1 MRNNIFINLSTTA
14 GAGLATVAYR
24 RASTTLTSYAAA
36 SNNNIFFSNATFF
49 TDGTNTDATFGA
61 YQTRVSA
68 RDNASYSE
76 NCSFASTTGSSS
88 SFLHFAPAATTLAE
102 SGGSTV
108 AGITLD
114 FDGDTRNAT
123 PDIGADEFAGTSP
136 APSIT
141 AVTITPTGNLCTAA
155 SRLVSGT
162 VVPSAGTLTS
172 VTLNYSLNGTP
183 QTGIAMTNTT
193 GDIWEATI
201 PSSGN
206 SLVTWSITAVNS
218 IALSSTYSGG
228 ASYRDE
234 PFTGF
239 TATAVAAPT
248 SVCNGSATVLT
259 ASVTQNGNVI
269 LGAGSTTSSSTA
281 ASFFPGSWGGAKTQY
296 IVRASELTALGL
308 TAGAIT
314 SIAFEPTT
322 SGQTYQGFSVHVN
335 STANASMTTS
345 FLPIGTQV
353 YLATGA
359 NDEYTP
365 TANAVNTLAFGTGT
379 GSSSSF
385 TWDGTSNLVITF
397 NWSRIPAAA
406 TSTSSTMKV
415 DPAGFTS
422 SAYDQQ
428 DNVTPATLLASATAD
443 GTGTNRPRFT
453 FSGVLSAAIASWDW
467 SDGVGSVGTTNPLST
482 VPTGTTTY
490 TVTATDANGCTIS
503 ASTAAVSV
511 LTLPTAPTAND
522 NTQCGPGVPTASVTS
537 TTGAPTPQFRW
548 YDAASGGTLL
558 QSGTSATYTTS
569 ISSTTTFYVTE
580 SDGTC
585 ESSPRTAVTQTVT
598 APPSVS
604 IGGTLAICNGQS
616 TTLTATSSNDPNYA
630 YTWSTSETTAA
641 ITVSP
646 TTATSY
652 TVTAVDGGT
661 GCNTSAS
668 VTVTVDVPLTAVSI
682 APSTSLICGTGSQTL
697 VASGGTI
704 GSSGSGKVGTGTSL
718 SAASAEP
725 TAFCNRWAQYWCQ
738 MVFTPAE
745 LNAAGIFAGNINSVA
760 FDITTLGDNTN
771 VTDFQ
776 IYMGPSAVSTLTAF
790 TTSGLTQVFGP
801 ATYNHAVG
809 NNVITFSTPY
819 AWDGTSN
826 VLLDIRQDGVDNLN
840 NAQTEYTATA
850 TNTCAYSRTS
860 SVSPDLAGSSPT
872 PLFSTNRLN
881 TTFTYSSVTN
891 PTWSWSPNSDI
902 TASVSVSPL
911 VTTTYTA
918 TATIGACTAS
928 GTATVTVK
936 TGAAVSVSG
945 SNDLCDGV
953 TNTLTA
959 TTTGTGTNYQW
970 YESNNA
976 IGGANS
982 ATYVVTTPGS
992 YSVSADDDGC
1002 PSTSSAFV
1010 VAYTTNTITAS
1021 AGANGTISPSGAV
1034 TVNCGQNQ
1042 TFTITPD
1049 PTFAIDDVL
1058 VDAVSVGAVGTYTFT
1073 NVTAAHTISASFIAA
1088 PCAVPTTANAGA
1100 NASVCDGADYTLGGS
1115 IGGSATSATWSTS
1128 GTGTF
1133 NPSNVFGTATSYTP
1147 SPADI
1152 TAGTVVITLTT
1163 DDPDGVGPCV
1173 AAVSSLTLTFG
1184 ISPTTA
1190 ATASCTTLLAGRTSL
1205 LDANATGAVS
1215 YQWSL
1220 NGTAIGAATSAT
1232 YTTIAVVTAGT
1243 SVYDVVVTGTGG
1255 CTASSSVSVTNVTTL
1270 PGGTYVIPGTACNEF
1285 PTIAEAVIYMNT
1297 YGIGGAVT
1305 FDVTAGHT
1313 ETANPLTNGIVMTAT
1328 GTVTNTITFQKSG
1341 AGANPRVTA
1350 FGGGTATPASATP
1363 NGIWSLVGSD
1373 YVTIDAIDLQDN
1385 NTVNPA
1391 AMEFGYG
1398 LFKASATNGAQ
1409 NNTIKNCVVTLN
1421 RVNVA
1426 TGSGPMVEGSVG
1438 INVVNS
1444 TNTAATTSLTPTT
1457 VDGTNSN
1464 NKFYGNTVQNA
1475 NYGIVINGFAAA
1487 TPFTLGDTGN
1497 DIGSV
1502 AGNSILNYGGGAS
1515 STNPAAGIRVNNQWG
1530 VIISNNTVNNNNG
1543 SGVNHVSTLRGIFA
1557 QAGTSANAT
1566 ITNNIVTLTGGATTS
1581 IITGIDNGIG
1591 STAASNTVDINTNT
1605 VTINS
1610 TTTTTGVITGI
1621 INSSTATTVNM
1632 NGNTLQ
1638 NWTISGTGTNIGIE
1652 SGSPETA
1659 NVNNNLVNNIT
1670 RTGISGSMRL
1680 IKTTSPT
1687 NFNAGNNTV
1696 DGATYSTVTSTGS
1709 YDGIYGLSSAVNV
1722 TITNNIVR
1730 NLSTPL
1736 TGTLIGIREFGSS
1749 AGTKTIANNQVYNFS
1764 TTAGGAGGATM
1775 SGIFCS
1781 TGNISMSS
1789 NDIHSLNSSGTTGGT
1804 GGVISGIQ
1812 ISGGTTHNIFK
1823 NKVYDLSSTSTGP
1836 SVWGIFLNGA
1846 TTNNVY
1852 NNAIADLRATAA
1864 SGTISIGGIHA
1875 NAGTT
1880 NNIVFNS
1887 VHLNATSSG
1896 ANFTTAAMNA
1906 STTPTVVLRNNI
1918 FVNNSTPNGT
1928 GYAAAYRR
1936 TSTTLTTYSN
1946 LSNNNLFYAGT
1957 PSATTPIFH
1966 DGTTPRNTLGDFQT
1980 HLAGVRD
1987 NSSVTEN
1994 PAFISTSGASVD
2006 FLQITA
2012 GTSVAESGGVNITGI
2027 TDDFASVIRAGNP
2040 GYLGTGTSPDIG
2052 AREFEGTNP
2061 VACTTVDAGVI
2072 STSPA
2077 LPVTFCGPGSV
2088 TFSTSGINTA
2098 PGITYQWSSSAVS
2111 GGPYTSISGATS
2123 PAYVATVS
2131 STAYYILTVTCAAS
2145 STSADA
2151 AEVLVTVNPVPTAV
2165 ISPAGPVTFC
2175 SATPTVLTASTSA
2188 TTPAYQWSLNGTTVS
2203 GATASTF
2210 TPLASGSYT
2219 VIVTENG
2226 CAFTSTAVAVT
2237 INVTPTTTASASS
2250 NNLCGP
2256 GTIDLNATTAVLPS
2270 AVTTYSFAASTA
2282 TYVPLSGGTAS
2293 TAVGDDVFEA
2303 SVPIGFTFMYNGS
2316 PFTTFGITSNGA
2328 IQMGSVAA
2336 SQITNTLAT
2345 VANIIGP
2352 MWEDDNSTNG
2362 VISYLT
2368 TGTAPNR
2375 VCTVDYFNMSIGGS
2389 GSTANP
2395 VCNFQI
2401 RMHENGTIE
2410 FHYGNLVANTLSAS
2424 IGITGAVGSYI
2435 SVTPAVTPTTSS
2447 ATPNNSINSVVDIP
2461 TGTLYTFTP
2470 PSATYSWTSD
2480 PAGFTSSTQN
2490 NTGVAVSGTT
2500 TYTVVVSSGAGC
2512 TSSSSVLVTV
2522 AAPLVVTIPTDVYV
2536 CTGQTSSVAAT
2547 AVGGGL
2553 PYTYQWYDVTATP
2566 VAGQTSATLS
2576 IVMSGTADEAYYV
2589 EVSDACGNLETSG
2602 FVTLHDQPYP
2612 TVAVSPS
2619 TSGICVTGS
2628 STLTASGATTYS
2640 WTPAGSLNVATGAT
2654 VIASPTA
2661 NTVYTVTGTTNGCSS
2676 TATATVN
2683 YGTPII
2689 DALATAT
2696 PPSVCAGGTTQLQG
2710 SGVSFYP
2717 YQAIKITEVTLYS
2730 GGTGQTPSYPV
2741 HIGTGDADYV
2751 ELTNISSTSV
2761 DISGFTFAD
2770 YSSNSATATH
2780 PYTFASGTIVP
2791 AGGVVVVKMGTG
2803 TDSPSNLFFCTGGT
2817 TSYSSGGLVG
2827 IVIKSGSIVA
2837 DAVGLNSGYVFN
2849 AGTGVTATDW
2859 TGFASSPSGA
2869 AGTVRTAALDNNAGS
2884 DWVSSTVTA
2893 QSIGTNNGGFTP
2905 LSGGTITYSWSPSAS
2920 LDDPNIATPIA
2931 TPPTG
2936 TTVYTVTMTN
2946 PGGCTATATVSVDAG
2961 TLPTVTLGGADVCT
2975 GGSTTLTATVLGGG
2989 APYTYEF
2996 GDGVGFT
3003 PPQAGNTLA
3012 ISPTAT
3018 TTYTVIV
3025 TDGCGATASATHTI
3039 NVNPI
3044 PTVAITPTAS
3054 GFCVTGSVDMTASGA
3069 TTYTWSPAAGLSAT
3083 TGATVTATPTATTIY
3098 TVTGTSLGCSSTA
3111 TNTVEVGVAITSITA
3126 TATPNSIC
3134 VGGTSQLN
3142 AVATAPVPSA
3152 VNTYSFSAGT
3162 GTTLDPMTGAT
3173 QVIASGNDDTPM
3185 AAPAPLGFN
3194 FSFNGTTYNQFSVSP
3209 DGWILLGGATA
3220 TSSFSN
3226 GVTLTTNI
3234 PKIYPIWDDFA
3245 TGTDG
3250 NVQTLVT
3257 GTAPNRIFI
3266 VQWFVTMPR
3275 NTTGPANSTFQ
3286 AWLYETSNKI
3296 EFRYGTMGNTGSSSG
3311 GLTAGA
3317 TNFQSLTFA
3326 TNTVS
3331 TSTPNDANAASP
3343 AAGTIYTFLAPS
3355 QTITYSWSPSADLDN
3370 ASIANPIATPTTGTA
3385 TYTVTATTN
3394 GGCTASATVEVLV
3407 GVPPS
3412 VTLNASPLNV
3422 CSGGTTTLTA
3432 TVTGGGAPYT
3442 YEFGDGV
3449 GFTPPQAG
3457 NSFVNSICCYY
3468 IYCDRN

>member
-1 MRNNIFINLSTTA
+1 MQYLVPSTTF
-14 GAGLATVAYR
+14 TVV
-24 RASTTLTSYAAA
+24 A
-36 SNNNIFFSNATFF
+36 SNS
-49 TDGTNTDATFGA
+49 FGC
-61 YQTRVSA
+61 T
-68 RDNASYSE
+68 AS
-76 NCSFASTTGSSS
+76 
-88 SFLHFAPAATTLAE
+88 ATTSAV
-102 SGGSTV
+102 SV
-108 AGITLD
+108 
-114 FDGDTRNAT
+114 
-123 PDIGADEFAGTSP
+123 TSNT
-136 APSIT
+136 ASI
-141 AVTITPTGNLCTAA
+141 
-155 SRLVSGT
+155 SGT
-162 VVPSAGTLTS
+162 P
-172 VTLNYSLNGTP
+172 
-183 QTGIAMTNTT
+183 NTICPT
-193 GDIWEATI
+193 ETI
-201 PSSGN
+201 
-206 SLVTWSITAVNS
+206 
-218 IALSSTYSGG
+218 
-228 ASYRDE
+228 
-234 PFTGF
+234 
-239 TATAVAAPT
+239 
-248 SVCNGSATVLT
+248 VLT
-259 ASVTQNGNVI
+259 AS
-269 LGAGSTTSSSTA
+269 GSGSITGYQWNESGTPISGETASTFNA
-281 ASFFPGSWGGAKTQY
+281 TAPGSYTVS
-296 IVRASELTALGL
+296 ITADGC
-308 TAGAIT
+308 TAT
-314 SIAFEPTT
+314 SAPF
-322 SGQTYQGFSVHVN
+322 
-335 STANASMTTS
+335 
-345 FLPIGTQV
+345 
-353 YLATGA
+353 
-359 NDEYTP
+359 
-365 TANAVNTLAFGTGT
+365 
-379 GSSSSF
+379 
-385 TWDGTSNLVITF
+385 VITF
-397 NWSRIPAAA
+397 
-406 TSTSSTMKV
+406 T
-415 DPAGFTS
+415 
-422 SAYDQQ
+422 Q
-428 DNVTPATLLASATAD
+428 
-443 GTGTNRPRFT
+443 
-453 FSGVLSAAIASWDW
+453 
-467 SDGVGSVGTTNPLST
+467 
-482 VPTGTTTY
+482 Y
-490 TVTATDANGCTIS
+490 TI
-503 ASTAAVSV
+503 
-511 LTLPTAPTAND
+511 
-522 NTQCGPGVPTASVTS
+522 
-537 TTGAPTPQFRW
+537 
-548 YDAASGGTLL
+548 
-558 QSGTSATYTTS
+558 
-569 ISSTTTFYVTE
+569 
-580 SDGTC
+580 
-585 ESSPRTAVTQTVT
+585 
-598 APPSVS
+598 
-604 IGGTLAICNGQS
+604 
-616 TTLTATSSNDPNYA
+616 
-630 YTWSTSETTAA
+630 
-641 ITVSP
+641 
-646 TTATSY
+646 
-652 TVTAVDGGT
+652 
-661 GCNTSAS
+661 
-668 VTVTVDVPLTAVSI
+668 
-682 APSTSLICGTGSQTL
+682 
-697 VASGGTI
+697 
-704 GSSGSGKVGTGTSL
+704 
-718 SAASAEP
+718 AASA
-725 TAFCNRWAQYWCQ
+725 
-738 MVFTPAE
+738 
-745 LNAAGIFAGNINSVA
+745 
-760 FDITTLGDNTN
+760 
-771 VTDFQ
+771 
-776 IYMGPSAVSTLTAF
+776 
-790 TTSGLTQVFGP
+790 
-801 ATYNHAVG
+801 
-809 NNVITFSTPY
+809 
-819 AWDGTSN
+819 
-826 VLLDIRQDGVDNLN
+826 
-840 NAQTEYTATA
+840 
-850 TNTCAYSRTS
+850 
-860 SVSPDLAGSSPT
+860 
-872 PLFSTNRLN
+872 
-881 TTFTYSSVTN
+881 
-891 PTWSWSPNSDI
+891 
-902 TASVSVSPL
+902 
-911 VTTTYTA
+911 
-918 TATIGACTAS
+918 
-928 GTATVTVK
+928 
-936 TGAAVSVSG
+936 G
-945 SNDLCDGV
+945 SN
-953 TNTLTA
+953 
-959 TTTGTGTNYQW
+959 
-970 YESNNA
+970 
-976 IGGANS
+976 
-982 ATYVVTTPGS
+982 GS
-992 YSVSADDDGC
+992 
-1002 PSTSSAFV
+1002 
-1010 VAYTTNTITAS
+1010 
-1021 AGANGTISPSGAV
+1021 ISPSGSV
-1034 TVNCGQNQ
+1034 SVDCGANQ
-1042 TFTITPD
+1042 TFTITPNSGYQVQ
-1049 PTFAIDDVL
+1049 DVL
-1058 VDAVSVGAVGTYTFT
+1058 VDAVSVGAVTTHTFT
-1073 NVTAAHTISASFIAA
+1073 NVTAAHTISATFSLI
-1088 PCAVPTTANAGA
+1088 PCASPATANAGTDA
-1100 NASVCDGADYTLGGS
+1100 TVCSGDYTLAGS
-1115 IGGSATSATWSTS
+1115 IGGAATTGTWTSS

-1147 SPADI
+1147 SGADLA
-1152 TAGTVVITLTT
+1152 AGTVTLTLTT
-1163 DDPDGVGPCV
+1163 DDPDGAGTCL
-1173 AAVSSLTLTFG
+1173 AAFDDVVISLGTTIS
-1184 ISPTTA
+1184 ISP
-1190 ATASCTTLLAGRTSL
+1190 SCTTVLGGRTSTL
-1205 LDANATGAVS
+1205 TTTATNAASYLWSTSETTANITTPAVVSAGTPTYTVTATAANA
-1215 YQWSL
+1215 
-1220 NGTAIGAATSAT
+1220 
-1232 YTTIAVVTAGT
+1232 
-1243 SVYDVVVTGTGG
+1243 
-1255 CTASSSVSVTNVTTL
+1255 CTASASVTLTEVTAL
-1270 PGGTYVIPGTACNEF
+1270 AGTYAIPGTGCTDFA
-1285 PTIAEAVIYMNT
+1285 TIAASVIYMNT
-1297 YGIGGAVT
+1297 YGIAGAVT
-1305 FDVTAGHT
+1305 FNVAGGHT

-1328 GTVTNTITFQKSG
+1328 GTSTNTITYQKSG
-1341 AGANPRVTA
+1341 AGANPKVTA
-1350 FGGGTATPASATP
+1350 FGGGTGTSSSATP

-1373 YVTIDAIDLQDN
+1373 YVTIDGIDLQDN

-1421 RVNVA
+1421 RVNNA
-1426 TGSGPMVEGSVG
+1426 SGSGPMVEGSIG

-1444 TNTAATTSLTPTT
+1444 TNTAAVTSLTPTT

-1464 NKFYGNTVQNA
+1464 NKFYGNTIQNV

-1502 AGNSILNYGGGAS
+1502 AGNNILNFGGAAS
-1515 STNPAAGIRVNNQWG
+1515 AANPSAGIRVNNQWG

-1543 SGVNHVSTLRGIFA
+1543 SGVNHVTILRGIYGE
-1557 QAGTSANAT
+1557 AGTSANAT
-1566 ITNNIVTLTGGATTS
+1566 ITNNLVTLTSGATTA
-1581 IITGIDNGIG
+1581 ITRGIENIIG
-1591 STAASNTVDINTNT
+1591 STAASNTVDLNGNT
-1605 VTINS
+1605 V
-1610 TTTTTGVITGI
+1610 V
-1621 INSSTATTVNM
+1621 INSSTLTTGVVTGILNTATAATVNM

-1638 NWTISGTGTNIGIE
+1638 NWTLSGTAIDLGISGGTPTTLNI
-1652 SGSPETA
+1652 
-1659 NVNNNLVNNIT
+1659 NNNLISNIN
-1670 RTGISGSMRL
+1670 RTGVSGTQRG
-1680 IKTTSPT
+1680 IIAGSPAT
-1687 NFNAGNNTV
+1687 MNVGNNV
-1696 DGATYSTVTSTGS
+1696 IDGISFSAATSTGS
-1709 YDGIYGLSSAVNV
+1709 IDGIYNLASAVTVN
-1722 TITNNIVR
+1722 ITNNIVR
-1730 NLSTPL
+1730 NLSTPT
-1736 TGTLIGIREFGSS
+1736 TGTLTGIRENTV
-1749 AGTKTIANNQVYNFS
+1749 AGTKTISSNQVYGF
-1764 TTAGGAGGATM
+1764 TTTSGGVGGASM
-1775 SGIFCS
+1775 NGIVC
-1781 TGNISMSS
+1781 TVGNVNMSS
-1789 NDIHSLNSSGTTGGT
+1789 NDVHSLNSTGTTGGT
-1804 GGVISGIQ
+1804 GGTIAGIT
-1812 ISGGTTHNIFK
+1812 SAGGTTNNIFK

-1852 NNAIADLRATAA
+1852 NNAIADLRAPAA
-1864 SGTISIGGIHA
+1864 TGTISVAGINA
-1875 NAGTT
+1875 NGGTT
-1880 NNIVFNS
+1880 DNIVFNS

-1896 ANFTTAAMNA
+1896 ANFSTSAMYSSA
-1906 STTPTVVLRNNI
+1906 TPTTIVLRNNI

-1928 GYAAAYRR
+1928 GVASAYRR
-1936 TSTTLTTYSN
+1936 TAAALTNYSS
-1946 LSNNNLFYAGT
+1946 LSNNNLFWAGAT
-1957 PSATTPIFH
+1957 PSATTAIFY
-1966 DGTTPRNTLGDFQT
+1966 DGTTAQATLANFQT
-1980 HLAGVRD
+1980 LVATRD

-1994 PAFISTSGASVD
+1994 PAFISTTGSSVD

-2040 GYLGTGTSPDIG
+2040 GYLGTGTAPDIG

-2077 LPVTFCGPGSV
+2077 LPLTFCGSGSV

-2111 GGPYTSISGATS
+2111 GGPYTPISGATS
-2123 PAYVATVS
+2123 PAYVATVT
-2131 STAYYILTVTCAAS
+2131 STAYYILTVTCASS

-2165 ISPAGPVTFC
+2165 ICPAGPVTFC

-2566 VAGQTSATLS
+2566 VSGQTSATLS

-2589 EVSDACGNLETSG
+2589 EVSDACGNIETSG

-2717 YQAIKITEVTLYS
+2717 YQAIKITEVTLFS

-2859 TGFASSPSGA
+2859 TGFASSPSGN
-2869 AGTVRTAALDNNAGS
+2869 AGTVRTAAIDNNSGS
-2884 DWVSSTVTA
+2884 DWVASSVTA

-2920 LDDPNIATPIA
+2920 LDDPNISNPIA

-3003 PPQAGNTLA
+3003 PPQAGNTFA
-3012 ISPTAT
+3012 ISPTT
-3018 TTYTVIV
+3018 TTLYTVVV
-3025 TDGCGATASATHTI
+3025 TDNCGNTTSATHTI
-3039 NVNPI
+3039 TVNPI

-3054 GFCVTGSVDMTASGA
+3054 GYCVTGSVSMTASGA
-3069 TTYTWSPAAGLSAT
+3069 TTYTWSPATGLSAT
-3083 TGATVTATPTATTIY
+3083 TGATVTATPTASTTY
-3098 TVTGTSLGCSSTA
+3098 TVTGTSLGCSATA

-3142 AVATAPVPSA
+3142 SVATAPLPST
-3152 VNTYSFSAGT
+3152 VNVYTFSAGT

-3173 QVIASGNDDTPM
+3173 QVIGSSNDDTPTG
-3185 AAPAPLGFN
+3185 APASIGFN
-3194 FSFNGTTYNQFSVSP
+3194 FSFNGTSYNQYSVSP

-3226 GVTLTTNI
+3226 GVALTTNI
-3234 PKIYPIWDDFA
+3234 PKIYPIWDDLA

-3275 NTTGPANSTFQ
+3275 VLAGPANSTFQ

-3296 EFRYGTMGNTGSSSG
+3296 EFRYGTMGNTGSASG

-3326 TNTVS
+3326 TNTAS
-3331 TSTPNDANAASP
+3331 TAAANDGNAASP
-3343 AAGTIYTFLAPS
+3343 SAGTIYTFNAPS
-3355 QTITYSWSPSADLDN
+3355 QAITYSWSPSVDLDN
-3370 ASIANPIATPTTGTA
+3370 ASIANPIATPTATT
-3385 TYTVTATTN
+3385 TYTVTASTN

-3457 NSFVNSICCYY
+3457 NSFVVTPTAATTYTVIVTDACGATTSATVNVTVGAAPTITATSSAGGYCNTGTVTLTAAGGVTYVWSPATALSATTGTSVDASPTTTTTYTVVGTSADGCTASTTITVTVSTVAPPSPVVTGYSICTGASIPTGEGLVANCGTVTTTTTTHAFGGAPFLVIGTYPVVTTVSTLTVPALPAGAVVQSAVLRMTGVQALAPYSWASDIRLGLSGDY
-3468 IYCDRN
+3468 ILGPGSISTATGPANFAPFDIPLTGYSQTSAATFNLILGDELDDNGTGDLAVFSSEIIITYTVSSSSLNWFTASTGGTSISTDPTLDPIGLAGSGLADSNTPGIYTFYAECSNGFCTSPRVPVTLSIGQTLSVTAASDVTSTCTGASVALSSTVVGGGQPYTYSWSDGTNVIGTTASLSTVIAGNTTYTVTVTDDCGATASSSVSVTTLPSPTVGVTPTSAAFCAVPAGGSVVLTANGAVSYEWSPITGLNNSTINPVTASPTTTTIYTVVGTAANGCTASATTTVTVGLPVNASATATPTNICSGATSQLQASGASVGSALLFTEVVLFRTGTGATPTYPAAITGADLVEITNISTASVDVSGYQFFDYTSASTTANHAYTFLPGTIIPAGGVLTLNLGTGTDSPVDLYFNTGGTNDSYSSGTNLGWYLNQVLRLSM